1 VPDRTAPTARVVAV
15 VRSKSARDAAV
26 AEVATHGWTVARET
40 KRGYL
45 IMRRACGKH
54 QETLHKTPSN
64 PNHFRN
70 KVARMVSECSR
81 PVL

>member
-1 VPDRTAPTARVVAV
+1 VVS
-15 VRSKSARDAAV
+15 SKSVRDAAV
-26 AEVATHGWTVARET
+26 EEVAPHGWKVARET

-45 IMRRACGKH
+45 IMRCSCGNH

-70 KVARMVSECSR
+70 KVARMISECSR
-81 PVL
+81 PVV

>member
-1 VPDRTAPTARVVAV
+1 VVAV
-15 VRSKSARDAAV
+15 ASSKSERDAAV
-26 AEVATHGWTVARET
+26 EEVATHGWTVARET

-45 IMRRACGKH
+45 IMRCSCGKH

-64 PNHFRN
+64 PNHFRS

-81 PVL
+81 TVL